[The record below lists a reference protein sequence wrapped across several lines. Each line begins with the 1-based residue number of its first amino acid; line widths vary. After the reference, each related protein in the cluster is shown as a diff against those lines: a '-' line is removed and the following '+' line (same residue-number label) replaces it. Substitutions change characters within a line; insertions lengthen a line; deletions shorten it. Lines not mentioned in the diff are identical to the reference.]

1 MIRRTTRIHNW
12 AAVQAARQR
21 ATVVLAHKGKGTN
34 NKRKE
39 DRKDAFKYQENADK
53 KGE

>member
-21 ATVVLAHKGKGTN
+21 ATVVPAHKGKGTS

>member
-21 ATVVLAHKGKGTN
+21 ATVVPTNKGRGTN

>member
-21 ATVVLAHKGKGTN
+21 ATVVPARKGKGTN